1 MGLRRGRERE
11 DGWSGGEWVAR
22 SGGFPT
28 AVGLNGRLG
37 KRPSV
42 CWERGP
48 AVRIPPEGGATNSEP
63 SAGGE
68 RPLAGARGYGEAL
81 RWDVVHS
88 LALAATGEALRR
100 DVVHLLALAAT
111 GAALTMG
118 CRPLAGARGY
128 GGGAAM
134 GCRPLAGARG
144 CGGGAAMG
152 CRPLAGARGYGG
164 GGRKAS
170 TRSRSQPR
178 IKLTGPFSRR
188 AWPGRRR
195 GRVRK
200 VRRTSAGDS

>member
-68 RPLAGARGYGEAL
+68 RPLAGARGYG
-81 RWDVVHS
+81 
-88 LALAATGEALRR
+88 
-100 DVVHLLALAAT
+100 
-111 GAALTMG
+111 
-118 CRPLAGARGY
+118 
-128 GGGAAM
+128 
-134 GCRPLAGARG
+134 
-144 CGGGAAMG
+144 GGAAMG
-152 CRPLAGARGYGG
+152 CRPLAGARGYGEALRWDVVHLLALAAT
-164 GGRKAS
+164 GRRCDGMSS
-170 TRSRSQPR
+170 TRWRSRLR
-178 IKLTGPFSRR
+178 
-188 AWPGRRR
+188 GRRTKGIHSLTLAATNQAYGTFFSSGLAGAATGAGSKSSSDFC
-195 GRVRK
+195 GRLVK
-200 VRRTSAGDS
+200 V